1 MTTIDRNPD
10 IDLDIAE
17 IPKEYYLHEGK
28 RLQMSARAARIPF
41 GVAFRKDSHNS
52 QTTFGLVIRHEDK
65 ERLTYV
71 IGLKE
76 REAAKKAARK
86 AEL

>member
-1 MTTIDRNPD
+1 
-10 IDLDIAE
+10 
-17 IPKEYYLHEGK
+17 
-28 RLQMSARAARIPF
+28 
-41 GVAFRKDSHNS
+41 
-52 QTTFGLVIRHEDK
+52 LVIRHEDR

-86 AEL
+86 AKP